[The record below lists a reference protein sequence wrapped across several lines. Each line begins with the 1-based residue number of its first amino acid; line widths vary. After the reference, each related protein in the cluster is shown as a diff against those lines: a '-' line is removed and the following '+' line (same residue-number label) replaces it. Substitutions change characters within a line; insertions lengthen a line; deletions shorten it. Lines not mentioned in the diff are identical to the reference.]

1 MRKKPVIVVTTV
13 AIGAA
18 IVAWV
23 GVLLAAGEPLVVPR
37 TDPRRY
43 VLVAPWPEPQPDTS
57 SPNWKYLSDDVGML
71 IRRDERLGLRA
82 RLYVLVDGAWSSVAP
97 DDVSDLAGTIPAK

>member
-18 IVAWV
+18 ILAWV
-23 GVLLAAGEPLVVPR
+23 GILLGAGEPLVVPR

-57 SPNWKYLSDDVGML
+57 SPNWKYLSDDVGIL

-82 RLYVLVDGAWSSVAP
+82 RLYVLVDGSWSSVAT
-97 DDVSDLAGTIPAK
+97 DDVSNLTATIPAR